1 MSALLEVAVGVV
13 IRADGQV
20 LLGQRVPGKPYAGWW
35 EFPGGKLEAG
45 ETVAQALA
53 RELQEELGLQVT
65 ASHPWV
71 VREFVYPH
79 AHVRLHFRRIFAQ
92 RGDFSGEPQS
102 REGQAFCWQALD
114 APTVAPLLPA
124 SEPVF
129 RWLRLPVQLA
139 VWDPAAGDGDFS
151 AALTRSQARGLQ
163 LLVSSRQAG
172 SFAQSAG
179 GLLLEPS
186 ELREMKQRPEI
197 ACCVARCLSAEDFA
211 LAAALELDAVVA
223 PQLEAMNRLPLY
235 LADPAL
241 SLASAI
247 ALGAHGLAVPI

>member
-1 MSALLEVAVGVV
+1 VSALLEVAVGVV

-20 LLGQRVPGKPYAGWW
+20 LLGQRVAGKPYAGWW

-45 ETVAQALA
+45 ESVAQALA
-53 RELQEELGLQVT
+53 RELHEELGLQVT

-92 RGDFSGEPQS
+92 LGDFSGEPQS
-102 REGQAFCWQALD
+102 REGQAFSWQAVD
-114 APTVAPLLPA
+114 APAAAPLLPA

-129 RWLRLPVQLA
+129 RWLRLPTRLA
-139 VWDPAAGDGDFS
+139 VWDPAEDGDFA
-151 AALTRSQARGLQ
+151 AALARSQSLGVR
-163 LLVSSRQAG
+163 LLVSSQQPR
-172 SFAQSAG
+172 SFAHAAG

-186 ELREMKQRPEI
+186 DLRALEQRPDI
-197 ACCVARCLSAEDFA
+197 ACCVARCRSAEDLS

-223 PQLEAMNRLPLY
+223 QQVIEMGSLPFY
-235 LADPAL
+235 LADTAL
-241 SLASAI
+241 ALDSAI
-247 ALGAHGLAVPI
+247 ALGAQGLAIPG

>member
-20 LLGQRVPGKPYAGWW
+20 LLGQRVAGKPYAGWW

-45 ETVAQALA
+45 ESVAQALA
-53 RELQEELGLQVT
+53 RELHEELGLQVT

-71 VREFVYPH
+71 VREFEYPH

-92 RGDFSGEPQS
+92 LGDFSGEPQS

-114 APTVAPLLPA
+114 APMVAPLLPA
-124 SEPVF
+124 SEPVV
-129 RWLRLPVQLA
+129 RWLRLPAQVA
-139 VWDPAAGDGDFS
+139 VWDPAGGDGDFS

-163 LLVSSRQAG
+163 LLVSSRQPR
-172 SFAQSAG
+172 SLAQSAG

-186 ELREMKQRPEI
+186 DLRALTQRPEL
-197 ACCVARCLSAEDFA
+197 ACCMARCLSAEDFA
-211 LAAALELDAVVA
+211 LAAALEVDAVVA
-223 PQLEAMNRLPLY
+223 PQWMAMGSLPLY
-235 LADPAL
+235 LADPAW

-247 ALGAHGLAVPI
+247 AQGAHGLAVSI